1 MSEQGRHLD
10 LFDLAPNDRT
20 VSLGVRISR
29 KEEDQEGRERK
40 ILGPLE
46 KRTFRF
52 KGSFPIPTTIRLLNY
67 ENKLKAALA
76 LPDEAESEK
85 ACEMICIDAYD
96 EILNLAGG
104 LNELED
110 GLELDLNEFQ
120 MLALIAWLS
129 GKDSMAEAVL
139 EMVTSGMSIEE
150 ITDGLQAAEGLAEN
164 AEAGGGAKLGSGPL
178 ASKTPSSTPS

>member
-1 MSEQGRHLD
+1 MADEARHLD
-10 LFDLAPNDRT
+10 LYDLAPSDRT
-20 VSLGVRISR
+20 VALGVRIATIEKDRDGRDR
-29 KEEDQEGRERK
+29 KM
-40 ILGPLE
+40 LGPLE

-67 ENKLKAALA
+67 ETKLKAALA
-76 LPDEAESEK
+76 VKDEGESEK
-85 ACEMICIDAYD
+85 QCETICIDAYD

-104 LNELED
+104 LNEIED

-139 EMVTSGMSIEE
+139 EMVTAGMSIEE
-150 ITDGLQAAEGLAEN
+150 ITAGLETSTESGE
-164 AEAGGGAKLGSGPL
+164 EAKAGAGVKLGSGPL

>member
-10 LFDLAPNDRT
+10 LYDLAPGDRT

-29 KEEDQEGRERK
+29 VEADQDGRERK

-76 LPDEAESEK
+76 LGEEESEK
-85 ACEMICIDAYD
+85 QCETICIDAYD

-104 LNELED
+104 LNELEE

-139 EMVTSGMSIEE
+139 DMVTAGKSIEE

-178 ASKTPSSTPS
+178 ASKTPS

>member
-1 MSEQGRHLD
+1 MAEPGRHLD
-10 LFDLAPNDRT
+10 LYDLAPGDRT

-29 KEEDQEGRERK
+29 VENDQDGRERK

-67 ENKLKAALA
+67 ETKLKAALA
-76 LPDEAESEK
+76 LDEAESEK
-85 ACEMICIDAYD
+85 QCEAICIEAYD
-96 EILNLAGG
+96 EILNLATG

-139 EMVTSGMSIEE
+139 DMVTAGKSIEE
-150 ITDGLQAAEGLAEN
+150 IAEGLATEGLAEN
-164 AEAGGGAKLGSGPL
+164 AQAGGGTELGSGPL
-178 ASKTPSSTPS
+178 ASKTPSSAPS